1 MFAPVDFTVR
11 ALDPLTDS
19 ETVHRWV
26 TRTRG
31 SRLVDVEREC
41 MAVAASEHR
50 EAFLGLRDGTPAF
63 LLERYDPRHSDELA
77 GLYEPEPGDVGM
89 RFLMPADDRPEHGCV
104 RAVLTTIMEF
114 LFADPAAARVVVA
127 EDDVS
132 DTAAQDLHELVGFE
146 VVRETERP
154 EAPEAGVLLSFCTR
168 SQFEAAAIRFAV
180 LERALAV

>member
-26 TRTRG
+26 TRMRG

-89 RFLMPADDRPEHGCV
+89 RFLVPTTDRPEHGYT
-104 RAVLTTIMEF
+104 RAVLTTIMEL
-114 LFADPAAARVVVA
+114 LFADPAAARVVT
-127 EDDVS
+127 DPDVH
-132 DTAAQDLHELVGFE
+132 DTAVQDLHEMVGFE
-146 VVRETERP
+146 AVRETGEP
-154 EAPEAGVLLSFCTR
+154 GKDALLSFCTR
-168 SQFEAAAIRFAV
+168 SQFEAASIRFAV